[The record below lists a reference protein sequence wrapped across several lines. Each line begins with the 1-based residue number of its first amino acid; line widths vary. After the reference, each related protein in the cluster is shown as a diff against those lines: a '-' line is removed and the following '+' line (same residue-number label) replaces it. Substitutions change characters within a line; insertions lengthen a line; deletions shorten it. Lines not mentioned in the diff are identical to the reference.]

1 MGSGMKGLV
10 MSTTLVAT
18 SGRNTGSAASRRLR
32 REEKIPAV
40 IYGQGMDPISV
51 LIERRDLR
59 NALSGAAGSNTI
71 LEISVDGNV
80 YPAVVKD
87 MQRHPVRRTVAHVDF
102 LRINMSEELTI
113 SVPVVLA
120 GEAKAV
126 LADGGLVDASSD
138 TIDIVTTPANMPSE
152 ITIDITNMKPGDV
165 IRLGAITLP
174 KGTRALGDPDLAIVT
189 AIAGSKAEVATAAPA
204 AAEGAAPAAG
214 DDKSKS

>member
-1 MGSGMKGLV
+1 

-18 SGRNTGSAASRRLR
+18 SGRHSGSAAARRLR

-40 IYGQGMDPISV
+40 IYGQGMEPISV
-51 LIERRDLR
+51 VVERRDLR

-71 LEISVDGNV
+71 LEISLDGNI
-80 YPAVVKD
+80 YPAVIKE

-126 LADGGLVDASSD
+126 LAEGGLVDASSD

-152 ITIDITNMKPGDV
+152 ITVDITNMQPGDV
-165 IRLGAITLP
+165 IRLGEIKLP
-174 KGTRALGDPDLAIVT
+174 AGTRALGNPELAIVT
-189 AIAGSKAEVATAAPA
+189 AIAGSKAEADPTPA
-204 AAEGAAPAAG
+204 AAAEDAVPAAG

>member
-1 MGSGMKGLV
+1 
-10 MSTTLVAT
+10 
-18 SGRNTGSAASRRLR
+18 
-32 REEKIPAV
+32 
-40 IYGQGMDPISV
+40 
-51 LIERRDLR
+51 
-59 NALSGAAGSNTI
+59 
-71 LEISVDGNV
+71 
-80 YPAVVKD
+80 
-87 MQRHPVRRTVAHVDF
+87 

>member
-1 MGSGMKGLV
+1 

-18 SGRNTGSAASRRLR
+18 TGRTTGSPASRRLR

-40 IYGQGMDPISV
+40 IYGQGMVPVSV
-51 LIERRDLR
+51 IIDRRDLR
-59 NALSGAAGSNTI
+59 LALSGAAGTNTI

-80 YPAVVKD
+80 YPAVVKE

-113 SVPVVLA
+113 AVPVRLV

-126 LADGGLVDASSD
+126 VAEGGLVDPSED

-152 ITIDITNMKPGDV
+152 ITIDISEMQPGDV

-174 KGTRALGDPDLAIVT
+174 KGTRALGDPELPIVT
-189 AIAGSKAEVATAAPA
+189 AIAGSKAEVAPVA
-204 AAEGAAPAAG
+204 AAGEGAAVAAT

>member
-1 MGSGMKGLV
+1 

-18 SGRNTGSAASRRLR
+18 TGRNTGSAASRRLR

-40 IYGQGMDPISV
+40 IYGQGMAPVSV
-51 LIERRDLR
+51 IIDRRDLR
-59 NALSGAAGSNTI
+59 LALSGAAGTNTI
-71 LEISVDGNV
+71 LEIAVDGNV
-80 YPAVVKD
+80 YPAVVKE

-113 SVPVVLA
+113 AVPVRLV

-126 LADGGLVDASSD
+126 VAEGGLVDPSED

-152 ITIDITNMKPGDV
+152 ITIDISEMQPGDV

-174 KGTRALGDPDLAIVT
+174 KGTRALGDPDLPIVT
-189 AIAGSKAEVATAAPA
+189 AIAGSKAEVAPVA
-204 AAEGAAPAAG
+204 AAAGEGAAVAAT

>member
-1 MGSGMKGLV
+1 
-10 MSTTLVAT
+10 MSTTLAAT
-18 SGRNTGSAASRRLR
+18 TGRNTGSAASRRLR

-40 IYGQGMDPISV
+40 IYGQGMTPVSV
-51 LIERRDLR
+51 IIDRRDLR
-59 NALSGAAGSNTI
+59 LALSGAAGTNTI
-71 LEISVDGNV
+71 LEIAVDGNV
-80 YPAVVKD
+80 YPAVVKE

-113 SVPVVLA
+113 AVPVRLV

-126 LADGGLVDASSD
+126 VAEGGLVDPSED

-152 ITIDITNMKPGDV
+152 ITIDISEMQPGDV

-174 KGTRALGDPDLAIVT
+174 KGTRALGDPDLPIVT
-189 AIAGSKAEVATAAPA
+189 AISGSKAEVAPVA
-204 AAEGAAPAAG
+204 AAGEGAAAAAG

>member
-1 MGSGMKGLV
+1 

-18 SGRNTGSAASRRLR
+18 TGRNTGSAASRRLR

-40 IYGQGMDPISV
+40 IYGQGMAPVSV
-51 LIERRDLR
+51 IIDRRDLR
-59 NALSGAAGSNTI
+59 LALSGAAGTNTI
-71 LEISVDGNV
+71 LEIAVDGNV
-80 YPAVVKD
+80 YPAVVKE

-113 SVPVVLA
+113 AVPVRLV

-126 LADGGLVDASSD
+126 VAEGGLVDPSED

-152 ITIDITNMKPGDV
+152 ITIDISEMQPGDV

-174 KGTRALGDPDLAIVT
+174 KGTRALGDPDLPIVT
-189 AIAGSKAEVATAAPA
+189 AIAGSKAEVAPVAASA
-204 AAEGAAPAAG
+204 GEGAAVAAT

>member
-1 MGSGMKGLV
+1 

-18 SGRNTGSAASRRLR
+18 TGRHTGSAASRRLR

-40 IYGQGMDPISV
+40 IYGQGMAPVSV
-51 LIERRDLR
+51 IIDRRDLR
-59 NALSGAAGSNTI
+59 LALSGAAGTNTI
-71 LEISVDGNV
+71 LEIAVDGNV
-80 YPAVVKD
+80 YPAVVKE

-113 SVPVVLA
+113 AVPVRLV

-126 LADGGLVDASSD
+126 VAEGGLVDPSED

-152 ITIDITNMKPGDV
+152 ITIDISEMQPGDV
-165 IRLGAITLP
+165 IRLGSITLP
-174 KGTRALGDPDLAIVT
+174 KGTRALGDPDLPIVT
-189 AIAGSKAEVATAAPA
+189 AIAGSKAEVAPVAAPA
-204 AAEGAAPAAG
+204 GEGAVAAAT